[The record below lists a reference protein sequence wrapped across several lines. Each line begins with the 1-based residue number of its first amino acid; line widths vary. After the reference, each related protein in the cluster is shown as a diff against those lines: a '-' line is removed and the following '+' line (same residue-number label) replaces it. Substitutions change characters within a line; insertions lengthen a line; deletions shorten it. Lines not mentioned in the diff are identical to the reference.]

1 MFTSGLFSERGAQW
15 RQLVCTEGKGARTEN
30 ALDASSAA
38 SWMGRAWPA
47 GGMSVWEGGM
57 SVGGDDDK
65 GGHGHRT
72 HGLVRSAGVGVLVL
86 GRDGDRLP
94 ELYDMMISAELDW
107 IEGEQK
113 AEADLCLALDVP
125 VRERGRVEG
134 DLAEGLCLGEGGEGA
149 GHGREGD
156 DARRRRL
163 GCVLAR
169 HPRR

>member
-1 MFTSGLFSERGAQW
+1 
-15 RQLVCTEGKGARTEN
+15 
-30 ALDASSAA
+30 
-38 SWMGRAWPA
+38 MGRAWPA

-57 SVGGDDDK
+57 SVGWDDDK
-65 GGHGHRT
+65 GGHGT

-86 GRDGDRLP
+86 RRDGDRLP

-134 DLAEGLCLGEGGEGA
+134 DLAEGLCLGEGREGA

>member
-1 MFTSGLFSERGAQW
+1 
-15 RQLVCTEGKGARTEN
+15 
-30 ALDASSAA
+30 
-38 SWMGRAWPA
+38 
-47 GGMSVWEGGM
+47 M
-57 SVGGDDDK
+57 SVGWDDDK
-65 GGHGHRT
+65 GGDGHGT

-94 ELYDMMISAELDW
+94 ELYDMMISAELDYR
-107 IEGEQK
+107 K
-113 AEADLCLALDVP
+113 AGADLCLALDVP

>member
-57 SVGGDDDK
+57 SVGWDDDK
-65 GGHGHRT
+65 GGDGHGT

-94 ELYDMMISAELDW
+94 ELYDMISAELDW

>member
-1 MFTSGLFSERGAQW
+1 MASAGMHGGEGGEDGKRTGRIISGELDGAGLACGW
-15 RQLVCTEGKGARTEN
+15 DVCVG
-30 ALDASSAA
+30 
-38 SWMGRAWPA
+38 
-47 GGMSVWEGGM
+47 GGM

>member
-1 MFTSGLFSERGAQW
+1 MAC
-15 RQLVCTEGKGARTEN
+15 QLVCTEGEGARTEN

-65 GGHGHRT
+65 GGHGT

-94 ELYDMMISAELDW
+94 ELYDD
-107 IEGEQK
+107 
-113 AEADLCLALDVP
+113 
-125 VRERGRVEG
+125 
-134 DLAEGLCLGEGGEGA
+134 
-149 GHGREGD
+149 
-156 DARRRRL
+156 
-163 GCVLAR
+163 
-169 HPRR
+169 

>member
-1 MFTSGLFSERGAQW
+1 
-15 RQLVCTEGKGARTEN
+15 
-30 ALDASSAA
+30 
-38 SWMGRAWPA
+38 
-47 GGMSVWEGGM
+47 M

-65 GGHGHRT
+65 GGHGT

-94 ELYDMMISAELDW
+94 ELYDMMISAELDYR
-107 IEGEQK
+107 K

-134 DLAEGLCLGEGGEGA
+134 DLAEGLCLGEGREGA